1 MATVLEQYRLR
12 QSAWNA
18 QSAAGKLPVD
28 TLLPMLELNYRV
40 DVIDTF
46 QIICKTAPVSND
58 GKTLA
63 FHYQLVDAYIQL
75 LLRERK
81 FGSRADE
88 AGLFDEITLYIPEDE
103 EEQIIRIVTTV
114 RCDPSRGFISKESPV
129 GKAVLGR
136 RMGDTVRIE
145 VSEDYSYEA
154 VIRSIVKKAD
164 DGTAELMRY

>member
-88 AGLFDEITLYIPEDE
+88 AGM
-103 EEQIIRIVTTV
+103 
-114 RCDPSRGFISKESPV
+114 K
-129 GKAVLGR
+129 R
-136 RMGDTVRIE
+136 RQ
-145 VSEDYSYEA
+145 
-154 VIRSIVKKAD
+154 
-164 DGTAELMRY
+164 TAEESLLRVVRENRRQFSSFKVSTPDQYKGAVCKLVNTFLPIWLQYRETYIHIQLQ